1 MSGTAS
7 FPAKVL
13 LFGEYTVLFG
23 GRALAIPAPRWSG
36 RLVLD
41 RSTDPDHR
49 LSSWSED
56 MAERR
61 VWPEAD
67 LARFRKD
74 VEAGLRFKSTIP
86 EGYGLGSSGALSA
99 AAFARYRSEAANG
112 NVTAMRDQLA
122 AMESFFHGS
131 SSGLDP
137 LVSYLRKP
145 VLREGDHYTT
155 IDIPIKEAGAPCIF
169 LVDSGRQRSTT
180 EYVQLFKSQALAEAF
195 RQSVLST
202 MRSAADHAIAFLT
215 EGHWDLFWDQV
226 AALSQLQLNRMQAFI
241 PDVMADIWRSLDPQ
255 KICLKL
261 CGAGGGG
268 MFLGFARTPDAID
281 RARQIPG
288 YAEISEPV

>member
-1 MSGTAS
+1 M
-7 FPAKVL
+7 L

-36 RLVLD
+36 RLVQD
-41 RSTDPDHR
+41 KSNDPDQR
-49 LSSWSED
+49 LASWLED
-56 MAERR
+56 MTERR

-74 VEAGLRFKSTIP
+74 VEAGLRFESTIP
-86 EGYGLGSSGALSA
+86 EGYGLGSSGALCA
-99 AAFARYRSEAANG
+99 AAFGRYRSGVANG
-112 NVTAMRDQLA
+112 DVTAMRELLA

-137 LVSYLRKP
+137 LVSYLCKP
-145 VLREGDHYTT
+145 VLRERDLYTS
-155 IDIPIKEAGAPCIF
+155 IDIPIREAGAPYIF

-180 EYVQLFKSQALAEAF
+180 EYVQLFMSLALEREF
-195 RQSVLST
+195 RQTVLST
-202 MRSAADHAIAFLT
+202 MRSAADHAIAFLR
-215 EGHWDLFWDQV
+215 EGHWDLFWDHV

-255 KICLKL
+255 EVCLKL